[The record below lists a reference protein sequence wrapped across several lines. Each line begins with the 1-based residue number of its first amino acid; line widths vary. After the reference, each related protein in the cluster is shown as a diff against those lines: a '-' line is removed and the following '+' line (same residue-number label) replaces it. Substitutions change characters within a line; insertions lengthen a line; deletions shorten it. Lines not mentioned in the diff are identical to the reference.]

1 MRGSLLAKIGLC
13 CALLLFVGG
22 CAAAYSSYMSRSLKR
37 LEKGDYEGALARLEK
52 PDGSTNKLLYRL
64 EKGLIYHY
72 QGRYTESN
80 SEFEKAEVLIDRLY
94 TRSLSRE
101 TAALLTNDAI
111 VAYSGE
117 EFEQTLIHYYRAMNY
132 ERLGDRQA
140 ALVECRKANLKLENY
155 AQKAEY
161 KLSYKNDAFMQYTTG
176 LFFEAEGELNDAY
189 ISYKDAEKGYRDYA
203 EAFGTRI
210 PRMLLVDLARL
221 AQKLGFDDDVEQYR
235 TAYRLRPEELTT
247 PASGEVVVFIE
258 SGFVPRKHQV
268 ELNLPILKEDDGKGV
283 WVVSERA
290 VDRYGR
296 QYTYSRYEVDYW
308 LRMALPEYRDAAAPA
323 QSVRLRSA
331 THSEMAVLAE
341 DLDAIARRTFEQ
353 KFDHILLRT
362 TARAIAKYLASK
374 GVEKAIASAGKNDE
388 NAEFKEGL
396 GALVGGLFNLFS
408 AATEAADTRGWLSL
422 PSSIHIARLPV
433 AAGATTLTLEFL
445 DAQGRVT
452 QTQVLPP
459 VDVSAG
465 GKTFLSTRVFR

>member
-1 MRGSLLAKIGLC
+1 M
-13 CALLLFVGG
+13 
-22 CAAAYSSYMSRSLKR
+22 
-37 LEKGDYEGALARLEK
+37 EKGDYEGALARLEK

-176 LFFEAEGELNDAY
+176 LFFEAEGEFNDAY
-189 ISYKDAEKGYRDYA
+189 ISYKDAEKGYRAYA

-331 THSEMAVLAE
+331 THSEMAVLA
-341 DLDAIARRTFEQ
+341 
-353 KFDHILLRT
+353 
-362 TARAIAKYLASK
+362 
-374 GVEKAIASAGKNDE
+374 
-388 NAEFKEGL
+388 
-396 GALVGGLFNLFS
+396 
-408 AATEAADTRGWLSL
+408 
-422 PSSIHIARLPV
+422 
-433 AAGATTLTLEFL
+433 
-445 DAQGRVT
+445 
-452 QTQVLPP
+452 
-459 VDVSAG
+459 
-465 GKTFLSTRVFR
+465 